1 MSVLT
6 APDALARLCLARTRA
21 RACSRLCNNK
31 KGPHGEAITLEAR
44 PLEEC
49 QKVCRHLRAGQSLRH
64 GVEGGVAESGK
75 QIELATC

>member
-6 APDALARLCLARTRA
+6 APDALARLCLVRARA

-31 KGPHGEAITLEAR
+31 KGPRGEAITLEAP

-64 GVEGGVAESGK
+64 GVEGGRGRKRQAN
-75 QIELATC
+75 